1 MNYKVILSGSVIVI
15 FGLYLIGLL
24 IITILNKKIAVS
36 YFSSFA
42 SSARAHYL
50 EQILR
55 LIIGVSML
63 SFSKS
68 MLYARF
74 FEIFAWIIIFS
85 TIVLILIPWTWHN
98 RLGKRVIPLTI
109 QHLNFY
115 AVSASILGAFILYC
129 VISPMLTQFQK

>member
-1 MNYKVILSGSVIVI
+1 MNYVVVLSGCVMVI
-15 FGLYLIGLL
+15 FGLYLISLS
-24 IITILNKKIAVS
+24 IIAFWNKKIAVN

-55 LIIGVSML
+55 LIVGMSML

-74 FEIFAWIIIFS
+74 FEMFAWIIILS
-85 TIVLILIPWTWHN
+85 TVLLMLIPWTWHN
-98 RLGKRVIPLTI
+98 KLGKRVIPLTI
-109 QHLNFY
+109 QNLKFY
-115 AVSASILGAFILYC
+115 AVSASIFGIFILYC
-129 VISPMLTQFQK
+129 VIHPMLE